1 MASLLLLPTLA
12 AVVCLLIKPIASFSH
27 GASHRSCLKMIPGH
41 IQAHPLDPKHSHVTI
56 HTSSSLYWPGQL
68 ITVTVRSSRDFMG
81 FLLQA
86 RSVGASAKVVG
97 GASIRSKRLGPILVG
112 GCWILTPPSTHTL
125 HCMSDGDTV
134 THSDKQLKRNLSFVW
149 RAPDA
154 PMGDV
159 RFHITVVQSYFVY
172 WAGIESAVVHDGSRV
187 YWRAYNIT
195 VRDGE
200 KTFAAQTKN
209 VTVLPAFRATR
220 VSVTTTNTT
229 FSLSSSVTH
238 STISTNDT
246 LKTEGSRL
254 VLELNSSVAL
264 TSHGVIERTAFTPTS
279 PHNKADSNDP
289 KRNSQETNYET
300 GPKMKETT
308 FPESTAATL
317 LTFQGFH
324 GVNTLSSSV
333 HNPRTSTQVPKTSWT
348 FRNQNKTKELYGKN
362 PTGSQ
367 TAATEA
373 SSHSS
378 QHGFPSFLHKPHSSI
393 SAPTSANRQ
402 PTVRTLHQLE
412 TSPTEPKSSSE
423 RASWLTTK
431 TTQSTSTQ
439 PRSSSPIQTQSFVTF
454 YPLNPPIFTLDKGL
468 GSQSKV
474 KSSDDLH
481 SSPSSFLHSS
491 VLQST
496 ETMHLPPSGSHTLVS
511 TPPSV
516 RPTLSIHF
524 SSLKSQPETVPALSA
539 LPIPSPVPSLHLP
552 LTQPPSTSPPPSFY
566 TSPTPPL
573 RSQNSP
579 ATVTVKSPF
588 TGPVC
593 SSSLKSPNSS
603 SPSVPPSATPRSIT
617 SSVTPPSRLYI
628 PPSTSS
634 SFKEHLSFT
643 SVTLAASGLNPATL
657 GTIVHPNPKP
667 FPNHRLDPGHDLLPD
682 VPIINSKPKRPSKP
696 QTPGEDGKY
705 PDIVPKHTAWELG
718 VLLGGSAGFGMV
730 LVLAVRC
737 LYHQACGR
745 RTEVTLNDREREY
758 GRGEIGLI
766 QVQECGDLVR
776 VRKIRENSF
785 VFLTEYDVLAT
796 SGN

>member
-1 MASLLLLPTLA
+1 MASLLLLHTLA
-12 AVVCLLIKPIASFSH
+12 AVICLLIKPIASFSH

-86 RSVGASAKVVG
+86 RSVGASGKVVG

-187 YWRAYNIT
+187 YWSVYNIT

-200 KTFAAQTKN
+200 KTFAVQTEN

-229 FSLSSSVTH
+229 FSLSTSVTH
-238 STISTNDT
+238 STTSTNDT

-279 PHNKADSNDP
+279 HKKADSNDP

-308 FPESTAATL
+308 SAESTAATL

-324 GVNTLSSSV
+324 EVKTLSSSI
-333 HNPRTSTQVPKTSWT
+333 HHPRTSTQAPKTSWA
-348 FRNQNKTKELYGKN
+348 FRNQKKTKELYGTN

-367 TAATEA
+367 TAETEA

-378 QHGFPSFLHKPHSSI
+378 QHGFPSFLHKPYSSI

-402 PTVRTLHQLE
+402 PTVKTFHQLE
-412 TSPTEPKSSSE
+412 TSPTGPKSSSE
-423 RASWLTTK
+423 RASWLKTK

-454 YPLNPPIFTLDKGL
+454 YPLNPPIFTLDK
-468 GSQSKV
+468 
-474 KSSDDLH
+474 
-481 SSPSSFLHSS
+481 
-491 VLQST
+491 
-496 ETMHLPPSGSHTLVS
+496 
-511 TPPSV
+511 
-516 RPTLSIHF
+516 
-524 SSLKSQPETVPALSA
+524 
-539 LPIPSPVPSLHLP
+539 
-552 LTQPPSTSPPPSFY
+552 
-566 TSPTPPL
+566 
-573 RSQNSP
+573 
-579 ATVTVKSPF
+579 
-588 TGPVC
+588 
-593 SSSLKSPNSS
+593 
-603 SPSVPPSATPRSIT
+603 
-617 SSVTPPSRLYI
+617 
-628 PPSTSS
+628 
-634 SFKEHLSFT
+634 
-643 SVTLAASGLNPATL
+643 ASGLNPATL

-667 FPNHRLDPGHDLLPD
+667 FPNHRPNPGHDLLPD

-737 LYHQACGR
+737 LYRQACGR
-745 RTEVTLNDREREY
+745 RTAVTLNDREREY

-766 QVQECGDLVR
+766 QVQECGDLIKWQDRVPNTELLERANMSSMHTALSERRLRWPGYGMRMDTGRIPKDLLCGELVKGQRTRGRPKLRFKDVCKKDMRRCSIDPNSWESQADDCPIWRLAVR
-776 VRKIRENSF
+776 QGTTDAEAKRNKNAAQTRTRRKQQH
-785 VFLTEYDVLAT
+785 L
-796 SGN
+796 

>member
-1 MASLLLLPTLA
+1 KSSFDALYTWSCDTGVLKRA
-12 AVVCLLIKPIASFSH
+12 PIASFSH

-97 GASIRSKRLGPILVG
+97 GASI
-112 GCWILTPPSTHTL
+112 STHTL

-209 VTVLPAFRATR
+209 VTVLPGRYKSSIRKSRTDPVAT
-220 VSVTTTNTT
+220 
-229 FSLSSSVTH
+229 
-238 STISTNDT
+238 
-246 LKTEGSRL
+246 
-254 VLELNSSVAL
+254 
-264 TSHGVIERTAFTPTS
+264 
-279 PHNKADSNDP
+279 
-289 KRNSQETNYET
+289 
-300 GPKMKETT
+300 
-308 FPESTAATL
+308 
-317 LTFQGFH
+317 
-324 GVNTLSSSV
+324 
-333 HNPRTSTQVPKTSWT
+333 
-348 FRNQNKTKELYGKN
+348 
-362 PTGSQ
+362 
-367 TAATEA
+367 
-373 SSHSS
+373 SHSS

-539 LPIPSPVPSLHLP
+539 LPIPSP
-552 LTQPPSTSPPPSFY
+552 
-566 TSPTPPL
+566 
-573 RSQNSP
+573 
-579 ATVTVKSPF
+579 
-588 TGPVC
+588 
-593 SSSLKSPNSS
+593 
-603 SPSVPPSATPRSIT
+603 
-617 SSVTPPSRLYI
+617 
-628 PPSTSS
+628 
-634 SFKEHLSFT
+634 
-643 SVTLAASGLNPATL
+643 
-657 GTIVHPNPKP
+657 
-667 FPNHRLDPGHDLLPD
+667 
-682 VPIINSKPKRPSKP
+682 RPSKP

>member
-1 MASLLLLPTLA
+1 MASLLLLHTLA
-12 AVVCLLIKPIASFSH
+12 AVICLLIKPIASFSH

-86 RSVGASAKVVG
+86 RS
-97 GASIRSKRLGPILVG
+97 RLGPILVG

-172 WAGIESAVVHDGSRV
+172 WAGIESAVVHDGSR
-187 YWRAYNIT
+187 
-195 VRDGE
+195 
-200 KTFAAQTKN
+200 
-209 VTVLPAFRATR
+209 
-220 VSVTTTNTT
+220 
-229 FSLSSSVTH
+229 
-238 STISTNDT
+238 
-246 LKTEGSRL
+246 
-254 VLELNSSVAL
+254 
-264 TSHGVIERTAFTPTS
+264 
-279 PHNKADSNDP
+279 
-289 KRNSQETNYET
+289 
-300 GPKMKETT
+300 ETT
-308 FPESTAATL
+308 SAESTAATL

-324 GVNTLSSSV
+324 EVKTLSSSI
-333 HNPRTSTQVPKTSWT
+333 HHPRTSTQAPKTSWA
-348 FRNQNKTKELYGKN
+348 FRNQKKTKELYGTN

-367 TAATEA
+367 TAETEA

-378 QHGFPSFLHKPHSSI
+378 QHGFPSFLHKPYSSI

-402 PTVRTLHQLE
+402 PTVKTFHQLE
-412 TSPTEPKSSSE
+412 TSPTGPKSSSE
-423 RASWLTTK
+423 RASWLKTK

-491 VLQST
+491 ILQST
-496 ETMHLPPSGSHTLVS
+496 ETMHLPPSGSPTLVS

-516 RPTLSIHF
+516 RPTLSIHL

-539 LPIPSPVPSLHLP
+539 LPIPSP
-552 LTQPPSTSPPPSFY
+552 
-566 TSPTPPL
+566 
-573 RSQNSP
+573 
-579 ATVTVKSPF
+579 
-588 TGPVC
+588 
-593 SSSLKSPNSS
+593 
-603 SPSVPPSATPRSIT
+603 
-617 SSVTPPSRLYI
+617 
-628 PPSTSS
+628 
-634 SFKEHLSFT
+634 
-643 SVTLAASGLNPATL
+643 
-657 GTIVHPNPKP
+657 
-667 FPNHRLDPGHDLLPD
+667 
-682 VPIINSKPKRPSKP
+682 RPSKP

-737 LYHQACGR
+737 LYRQACGR
-745 RTEVTLNDREREY
+745 RTAVTLNDREREY

>member
-1 MASLLLLPTLA
+1 AALCSFLVGWEFRHSLTP
-12 AVVCLLIKPIASFSH
+12 SFSH

-86 RSVGASAKVVG
+86 RS
-97 GASIRSKRLGPILVG
+97 RLGPILVG

-200 KTFAAQTKN
+200 KTFAVQTEN
-209 VTVLPAFRATR
+209 VTVLPGRYK
-220 VSVTTTNTT
+220 S
-229 FSLSSSVTH
+229 SLR
-238 STISTNDT
+238 
-246 LKTEGSRL
+246 KSR
-254 VLELNSSVAL
+254 
-264 TSHGVIERTAFTPTS
+264 TDPTA
-279 PHNKADSNDP
+279 
-289 KRNSQETNYET
+289 E
-300 GPKMKETT
+300 
-308 FPESTAATL
+308 
-317 LTFQGFH
+317 
-324 GVNTLSSSV
+324 
-333 HNPRTSTQVPKTSWT
+333 
-348 FRNQNKTKELYGKN
+348 
-362 PTGSQ
+362 
-367 TAATEA
+367 TEA

-378 QHGFPSFLHKPHSSI
+378 QHGFPSFLHKRHSSI

-402 PTVRTLHQLE
+402 PTVKTLHQLE
-412 TSPTEPKSSSE
+412 TSPTGPKSSSE
-423 RASWLTTK
+423 RASWLKTK

-439 PRSSSPIQTQSFVTF
+439 PRSISPIQTQSFVTF
-454 YPLNPPIFTLDKGL
+454 YPLNPPIFTLNKGL
-468 GSQSKV
+468 GSQSK
-474 KSSDDLH
+474 
-481 SSPSSFLHSS
+481 
-491 VLQST
+491 
-496 ETMHLPPSGSHTLVS
+496 
-511 TPPSV
+511 
-516 RPTLSIHF
+516 
-524 SSLKSQPETVPALSA
+524 
-539 LPIPSPVPSLHLP
+539 
-552 LTQPPSTSPPPSFY
+552 
-566 TSPTPPL
+566 
-573 RSQNSP
+573 
-579 ATVTVKSPF
+579 
-588 TGPVC
+588 
-593 SSSLKSPNSS
+593 
-603 SPSVPPSATPRSIT
+603 
-617 SSVTPPSRLYI
+617 
-628 PPSTSS
+628 
-634 SFKEHLSFT
+634 FKT
-643 SVTLAASGLNPATL
+643 SGLNPATL

-667 FPNHRLDPGHDLLPD
+667 FLNHRLNPGHDLLPD

-737 LYHQACGR
+737 LYRQACGR
-745 RTEVTLNDREREY
+745 RTAVTLNDREREY